1 MAQPT
6 TTFLDELVA
15 AARGCFAL
23 VIGNRQASTYF
34 DFRQAGLVGS
44 FIALV
49 IGLAVQAFGP
59 QLLGNPGP
67 AGVASTVVILGALVV
82 GIQFGVAYVVLRQF
96 GRGDGFVPFVVVQN
110 WATMFQGIL
119 AVAMI
124 AIFGEPIAME
134 PGGEMARLTT
144 GSIPFVALG
153 IAAFAIS
160 INIARLI
167 LTLRPLHVALFVI
180 AQLTTAFVMQPLLG
194 ALL

>member
-15 AARGCFAL
+15 AARGCLAL
-23 VIGNRQASTYF
+23 VIGNRQAATFF
-34 DFRQAGLVGS
+34 DFRQTGLVGS

-59 QLLGNPGP
+59 QLLGTPSP
-67 AGVASTVVILGALVV
+67 SGVASAVVILGALVV
-82 GIQFGVAYVVLRQF
+82 GIQFGVAYAVLRQF

-153 IAAFAIS
+153 IAALAIS
-160 INIARLI
+160 INTARLI